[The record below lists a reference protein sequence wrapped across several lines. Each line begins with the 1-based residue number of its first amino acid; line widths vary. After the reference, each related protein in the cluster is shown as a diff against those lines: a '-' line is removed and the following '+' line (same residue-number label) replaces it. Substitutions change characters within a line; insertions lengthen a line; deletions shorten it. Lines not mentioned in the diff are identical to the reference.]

1 MQPPLAEAAL
11 AADLITAFFSHF
23 LAALAAKKNQKIV
36 EISVKI
42 SKNSQLCS
50 SVSPVCLYSKSPHLQ
65 QSVLNELAQ
74 ELYISQL
81 SALGLAEASLARG
94 IAEVTAHRDRA
105 AVRSPFNR
113 EEALAALRREAAS
126 PASPA

>member
-1 MQPPLAEAAL
+1 MSWEEEERARAVDMASKVEERARSLMRRVEHLPVGPAVAGVGTEPSPL
-11 AADLITAFFSHF
+11 
-23 LAALAAKKNQKIV
+23 
-36 EISVKI
+36 
-42 SKNSQLCS
+42 
-50 SVSPVCLYSKSPHLQ
+50 
-65 QSVLNELAQ
+65 
-74 ELYISQL
+74 
-81 SALGLAEASLARG
+81 LGLAEASLARG